1 MAFHVKPHGSANH
14 ANLASAAVYYLTPE
28 ALAHVP
34 SDAASDWGRDVFPS
48 IVSAGGALYS
58 YRGSEYLKDV
68 GTPDRLARAKRA
80 LRAGLPARRS
90 YRARQRAI
98 FLDRDGVLNEEID
111 GVYAADQ
118 LKLLESAAAG
128 VKAINQKGLLAI
140 CVTNQPGLAKGF
152 FDFATLADV
161 HRRLDVMLAQE
172 GAYLDDIYVCPHHPE
187 RGFEGEVATL
197 KIDCECRKP
206 QPGLLKQAAEFHN
219 IDLVSSCIIGDRVI
233 DIAAGAAVG
242 AKGYL
247 VNNRDPADAMAVE
260 ALQGTVVDGG
270 LQAALQAI
278 FEPHDQTRGSA
289 AC

>member
-1 MAFHVKPHGSANH
+1 MIITR
-14 ANLASAAVYYLTPE
+14 TPFR
-28 ALAHVP
+28 VSFVGGG
-34 SDAASDWGRDVFPS
+34 SDARWYFQSHGRGAVLS
-48 IVSAGGALYS
+48 VAIAHYMYIVIHPYFH
-58 YRGSEYLKDV
+58 EK
-68 GTPDRLARAKRA
+68 
-80 LRAGLPARRS
+80 
-90 YRARQRAI
+90 
-98 FLDRDGVLNEEID
+98 
-111 GVYAADQ
+111 
-118 LKLLESAAAG
+118 
-128 VKAINQKGLLAI
+128 KGLLAI

-278 FEPHDQTRGSA
+278 FEPHDQTGGSV